1 MNSTKNCPIMLL
13 KVNNKVGDMFY
24 KEMAKHGCHVI
35 NHVIWSTP
43 IAVFQVP
50 NLLFVN
56 QHYLLLRN
64 LDFQLILKLS

>member
-35 NHVIWSTP
+35 NHVI
-43 IAVFQVP
+43 
-50 NLLFVN
+50 
-56 QHYLLLRN
+56 
-64 LDFQLILKLS
+64 